1 MSRPDPTARPDLEA
15 AEQLLIRAVEAL
27 PRGPMR
33 DAARQAANDAGRALT
48 LLDAAEGWESSLL
61 DPAEVGRC

>member
-1 MSRPDPTARPDLEA
+1 MIRPDPTARPDLEA
-15 AEQLLIRAVEAL
+15 AERLLLQAAEAL

-33 DAARQAANDAGRALT
+33 DAARQAASDAGRALM
-48 LLDAAEGWESSLL
+48 LLDVAEGWESSLL